1 MPQSVIGNLGA
12 ILGIETGQFES
23 GLKILQGKLGGFG
36 KGASLALGGAAVAAA
51 AISVAVKGQFTA
63 LDEMGKMAQKVGVG
77 VAALSRFDLG
87 HTRPYLGAATS
98 AQDDGAIFTPCPP
111 KPRHRHDQDGV
122 SNRT

>member
-1 MPQSVIGNLGA
+1 MPQSVIGNLRA

-36 KGASLALGGAAVAAA
+36 KGASLALGGAA
-51 AISVAVKGQFTA
+51 ISVAVKGQLTA
-63 LDEMGKMAQKVGVG
+63 LDETGKMAQKVGVG

-87 HTRPYLGAATS
+87 HARPYLGAATS
-98 AQDDGAIFTPCPP
+98 AEDDGAVFTPCPP